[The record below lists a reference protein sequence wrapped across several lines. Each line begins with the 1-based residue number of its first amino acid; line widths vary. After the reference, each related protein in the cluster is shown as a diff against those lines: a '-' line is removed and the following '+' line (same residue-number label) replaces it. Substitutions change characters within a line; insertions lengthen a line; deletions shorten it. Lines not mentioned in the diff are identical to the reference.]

1 MHHATYYRDHYRSNY
16 SDNVYT
22 QNVGI
27 HPQPV
32 SFNAYFSLESASF
45 NDSTSAFNG
54 DYEDFQNFTV
64 ENDFQDTK
72 MQLPS
77 LNSSFN
83 SFNSCKMKTS
93 RDFSHP
99 AFDPSQERHRHSP
112 PGRKSFQQ
120 MEWENRKIRGMKY
133 DVNEYLGYGDGQVN
147 QHDRHVGKNATEHH
161 GSAENQDYSIS
172 LTAQADDSWGS
183 WSSISDRSRLCW
195 VHDDGES
202 LPKYPLSPSPPP
214 FRTPYSVA
222 AVRPQHT
229 RSHPDL
235 FEQNERDGS
244 CYGSSLRSCGLVNS
258 RLWPPPLPA
267 LDHLAAPRRWDDL
280 ADGYRP
286 STPELQTTF
295 DVTLA
300 GRPRPQSGP
309 ACHKQPTVAAAR
321 WTCRAKPPL
330 QDGEAFQIDSDVVL
344 ALPPP
349 PQHLRAASSP
359 TIGGANGAAAE
370 MRSSAKGPL
379 RPAIRDS
386 GRVQR
391 TRLAEAAMVPE
402 QAALRAAFGEMVR
415 GRRNV
420 ARSWLRA
427 RALALAGGGDGLDSE
442 DRRCGPG
449 GAATKWA
456 VASGVAAPVP
466 RATSPGGRAE
476 HSALTSGKGEHSSGG
491 DVDGEHQTAP
501 TWKGP
506 ELAKHAAKQE
516 EEEEEEGEEGE
527 EEEEADP
534 PPCGCVPFGRPAS
547 PSVAGSGGAGAGT
560 LLRQAA
566 RRLSAA
572 VRG

>member
-1 MHHATYYRDHYRSNY
+1 MQRAGSRRSPQKGRSVEMHHATYYRDHYRSNY

-112 PGRKSFQQ
+112 PGRESFQQ

-147 QHDRHVGKNATEHH
+147 QHDRHVGKNVTEHH

-244 CYGSSLRSCGLVNS
+244 CYGSSVRSCGLVNS
-258 RLWPPPLPA
+258 RLWPPPLHLAPLPA

-309 ACHKQPTVAAAR
+309 ACHKQPTVGGVCRGSEVDVPCKAADAGRRGIPDRQRRRAGAPAAA
-321 WTCRAKPPL
+321 
-330 QDGEAFQIDSDVVL
+330 
-344 ALPPP
+344 
-349 PQHLRAASSP
+349 AASPSSLLAYHRRRQRRC
-359 TIGGANGAAAE
+359 GGDAFKREGTAAAGDP
-370 MRSSAKGPL
+370 RQRAC
-379 RPAIRDS
+379 PADKV
-386 GRVQR
+386 GR
-391 TRLAEAAMVPE
+391 
-402 QAALRAAFGEMVR
+402 
-415 GRRNV
+415 
-420 ARSWLRA
+420 
-427 RALALAGGGDGLDSE
+427 GGDGA
-442 DRRCGPG
+442 R
-449 GAATKWA
+449 
-456 VASGVAAPVP
+456 
-466 RATSPGGRAE
+466 
-476 HSALTSGKGEHSSGG
+476 
-491 DVDGEHQTAP
+491 
-501 TWKGP
+501 
-506 ELAKHAAKQE
+506 
-516 EEEEEEGEEGE
+516 
-527 EEEEADP
+527 
-534 PPCGCVPFGRPAS
+534 
-547 PSVAGSGGAGAGT
+547 AGS
-560 LLRQAA
+560 AA
-566 RRLSAA
+566 RRL
-572 VRG
+572 RGDGARPA

>member
-1 MHHATYYRDHYRSNY
+1 MQRAGSRRSPQKGRSVEMHHATYYRDHYRSNY

-83 SFNSCKMKTS
+83 SFNSCKMKAS

-112 PGRKSFQQ
+112 PGRESFQQ

-147 QHDRHVGKNATEHH
+147 QHDRHVGKNVTEHH

-244 CYGSSLRSCGLVNS
+244 CCGSSLRSCGLVNS

-286 STPELQTTF
+286 STPVF
-295 DVTLA
+295 FHDVPPNRLLSSPGVMKSFCVMPLVASAACECTGRQLGVIALRRAIVPSVQPGIRLHKGTIALRDDPLPSPQRACARSYVNVRA
-300 GRPRPQSGP
+300 GACCGGGGYAPR
-309 ACHKQPTVAAAR
+309 
-321 WTCRAKPPL
+321 
-330 QDGEAFQIDSDVVL
+330 
-344 ALPPP
+344 PPP
-349 PQHLRAASSP
+349 PAPSFPPNPRARTCTRAHASLPP
-359 TIGGANGAAAE
+359 TPIE
-370 MRSSAKGPL
+370 P
-379 RPAIRDS
+379 PA
-386 GRVQR
+386 R
-391 TRLAEAAMVPE
+391 TR
-402 QAALRAAFGEMVR
+402 VR
-415 GRRNV
+415 GRGG
-420 ARSWLRA
+420 ACA
-427 RALALAGGGDGLDSE
+427 RALTRARPTCLLISARELMPAWMGVLACLCACLRACLRTQAAQLLALLCYELCAPHLLDLVDHLLWE
-442 DRRCGPG
+442 
-449 GAATKWA
+449 K
-456 VASGVAAPVP
+456 
-466 RATSPGGRAE
+466 
-476 HSALTSGKGEHSSGG
+476 LGKG
-491 DVDGEHQTAP
+491 D
-501 TWKGP
+501 
-506 ELAKHAAKQE
+506 
-516 EEEEEEGEEGE
+516 
-527 EEEEADP
+527 
-534 PPCGCVPFGRPAS
+534 
-547 PSVAGSGGAGAGT
+547 AGSG
-560 LLRQAA
+560 RAA
-566 RRLSAA
+566 RHTGAPPEEQRCCPLARVRAQLSRPSPEAEGLSLCCCFA
-572 VRG
+572 RAHVCQ